1 MTNITISDSIKYVG
15 VDDHDIDLFEGQY
28 RVPDGVSYNSYLIMD
43 RKIALMDTVDRRKGT
58 EWMARLDA
66 ALAGRTPD
74 YLVTLHMEPD
84 HAANIAAAMERYP
97 DMRIVGNAKTFAMT
111 AQFFGTDYADRRIV
125 VTEGDTLDLGTRTLQ
140 FVMAPMVHWPEV
152 MVAYERT
159 EKTLFSADAFG
170 KFGALD
176 ASQPW
181 DDEAR
186 RYFINIVG
194 KYGANVQALLKKAA
208 ALDIARICPLHGP
221 VLGGDLG
228 HYIGKYL
235 TWSSY
240 EPEEKGVMIAY
251 ASIYGNTADA
261 ARRLAEMLR
270 RRGEK
275 AVVIYDL
282 ARCDMAEATAE
293 AFRFDRAVLAACG
306 LRVVELSRGGGETFW
321 GIDERSSYA
330 EGIELEA
337 RDAAALEI
345 SCQALLA
352 DPTFPL
358 AEDLRLALAKVART
372 FADVPALSAPSR
384 GGEAPA
390 LAPIRRALVE
400 GLCVDVAYVD
410 ARGTASRRRL
420 APYGLFGLR
429 GSLYLVAGTAD
440 EKTPRTYRLDRFDET
455 HVQYIHE
462 TDAVRSALEGAGFDV
477 LSVEG
482 HLGERTEGSD
492 RVNFI

>member
-221 VLGGDLG
+221 VLGDDLG

-261 ARRLAEMLR
+261 ARRLAKMLR

-293 AFRFDRAVLAACG
+293 AFRFDRAVLASSTYDAG
-306 LRVVELSRGGGETFW
+306 LFPVMDAFIGRLKSKNWQRRTVGL
-321 GIDERSSYA
+321 
-330 EGIELEA
+330 IENGTWA
-337 RDAAALEI
+337 PAAARIMCEHLSHMKDITVAKPVVTLRSAMNAASEQQI
-345 SCQALLA
+345 EA
-352 DPTFPL
+352 L
-358 AEDLRLALAKVART
+358 AETL
-372 FADVPALSAPSR
+372 
-384 GGEAPA
+384 
-390 LAPIRRALVE
+390 
-400 GLCVDVAYVD
+400 
-410 ARGTASRRRL
+410 TA
-420 APYGLFGLR
+420 
-429 GSLYLVAGTAD
+429 
-440 EKTPRTYRLDRFDET
+440 
-455 HVQYIHE
+455 
-462 TDAVRSALEGAGFDV
+462 
-477 LSVEG
+477 
-482 HLGERTEGSD
+482 
-492 RVNFI
+492 